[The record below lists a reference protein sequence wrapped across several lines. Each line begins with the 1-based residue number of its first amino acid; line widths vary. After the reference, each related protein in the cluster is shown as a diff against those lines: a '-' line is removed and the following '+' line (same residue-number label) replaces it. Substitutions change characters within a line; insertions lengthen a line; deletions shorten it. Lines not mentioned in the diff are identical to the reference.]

1 MASTNN
7 DPLDFIN
14 NSPGIQSGSQADL
27 VQLLLYEI
35 IRVKELITYYDSIP
49 NGGGQLG
56 SSILNELVSEAYN
69 SLVNY
74 DTVLMQK
81 YYDLLLNCD
90 WFRGKSES
98 RKSPEVRKTELI
110 STFTTLPTFYIF
122 PTTTTL
128 ITFSQPNHTA
138 LHKRTPGCIKS
149 ERFFLAFFNYI
160 AFPVAWYAM
169 SRWLQGFAYRTSIS
183 WWVFAIAALLA
194 IVITITTVS
203 FRAIKAALMNPVT
216 SLRAE

>member
-1 MASTNN
+1 MTAANN
-7 DPLDFIN
+7 DPLGFIN
-14 NSPGIQSGSQADL
+14 NNSGIQSGSPADL

-90 WFRGKSES
+90 
-98 RKSPEVRKTELI
+98 
-110 STFTTLPTFYIF
+110 
-122 PTTTTL
+122 
-128 ITFSQPNHTA
+128 
-138 LHKRTPGCIKS
+138 
-149 ERFFLAFFNYI
+149 
-160 AFPVAWYAM
+160 
-169 SRWLQGFAYRTSIS
+169 
-183 WWVFAIAALLA
+183 
-194 IVITITTVS
+194 
-203 FRAIKAALMNPVT
+203 
-216 SLRAE
+216 